1 MIVTIITV
9 CRNHAQ
15 KLERTIRS
23 VESQTWQE
31 KEYLVI
37 DGAST
42 DDTLDIIKAHE
53 ASITRWVSEPDQGI
67 YDAMNKGV
75 KMAQGEWVIFMNAG
89 DTFAGDDTLQRVFG
103 SPQDA
108 DVIYGDVIK
117 EEGGR
122 WKEERG
128 KRKEERGK
136 WKEERGKWK
145 EERGKRKEEGGK
157 KKEEGGRIKKAEAPR
172 NAHRMFY
179 CHQSAFVRTSC
190 LREYPFDIRH
200 RMSADFKQVKQL
212 YLSGKTFRQLD
223 FPVANFDTQGVSNR
237 NRSAGLYDNIQ
248 VIRETDSLW
257 EQVRLLPRLYF
268 TYLLCKIRGK

>member
-9 CRNHAQ
+9 CRNHA
-15 KLERTIRS
+15 KELERTIRS

-42 DDTLDIIKAHE
+42 DETLNVIKAHE

-75 KMAQGEWVIFMNAG
+75 RMAQGEWVIFMNAG
-89 DTFAGDDTLQRVFG
+89 DTFARDDTLQRVFG
-103 SPQDA
+103 NPLDA

-117 EEGGR
+117 GELV
-122 WKEERG
+122 
-128 KRKEERGK
+128 
-136 WKEERGKWK
+136 
-145 EERGKRKEEGGK
+145 
-157 KKEEGGRIKKAEAPR
+157 KKAEAPR

-190 LREYPFDIRH
+190 LREFPFDIRH

-212 YLSGKTFRQLD
+212 FLSGKRFRQLD

-248 VIRETDSLW
+248 VIRETDRLW
-257 EQVRLLPRLYF
+257 EQVRLLPRLWI
-268 TYLLCKIRGK
+268 TYLICRIRGK

>member
-9 CRNHAQ
+9 CRNHA
-15 KLERTIRS
+15 KELERTIRS

-42 DDTLDIIKAHE
+42 DDSLDVIKAHE

-103 SPQDA
+103 NPLDA

-117 EEGGR
+117 GELV
-122 WKEERG
+122 
-128 KRKEERGK
+128 
-136 WKEERGKWK
+136 
-145 EERGKRKEEGGK
+145 
-157 KKEEGGRIKKAEAPR
+157 KKAEAPR

-190 LREYPFDIRH
+190 LREFPFDIRH
-200 RMSADFKQVKQL
+200 RMSADFKQGKQL
-212 YLSGKTFRQLD
+212 FLSGKRFRQLD

-248 VIRETDSLW
+248 VIRETDRLW
-257 EQVRLLPRLYF
+257 EQVRLLPRLWI
-268 TYLLCKIRGK
+268 TYLICRIRGK

>member
-9 CRNHAQ
+9 CRNHA
-15 KLERTIRS
+15 KELERTIRS

-42 DDTLDIIKAHE
+42 DDTLDVIKAHE

-75 KMAQGEWVIFMNAG
+75 RMAQGEWVIFMNAG
-89 DTFAGDDTLQRVFG
+89 DTFASDDTLQRVFG

-117 EEGGR
+117 EEGGKR
-122 WKEERG
+122 KEESG
-128 KRKEERGK
+128 KRKEES
-136 WKEERGKWK
+136 
-145 EERGKRKEEGGK
+145 
-157 KKEEGGRIKKAEAPR
+157 GRIKKAEAPR

-179 CHQSAFVRTSC
+179 CHQS
-190 LREYPFDIRH
+190 
-200 RMSADFKQVKQL
+200 

-248 VIRETDSLW
+248 VIRETDNLW

>member
-15 KLERTIRS
+15 ELERTIRS

-42 DDTLDIIKAHE
+42 DDSLDVIKAHE

-103 SPQDA
+103 NPLDA

-117 EEGGR
+117 GELV
-122 WKEERG
+122 
-128 KRKEERGK
+128 
-136 WKEERGKWK
+136 
-145 EERGKRKEEGGK
+145 
-157 KKEEGGRIKKAEAPR
+157 KKAEAPR

-200 RMSADFKQVKQL
+200 KMSADFKQVKQL
-212 YLSGKTFRQLD
+212 YLNGKRFRQLD

-248 VIRETDSLW
+248 VIRETDRLW
-257 EQVRLLPRLYF
+257 EQVRLLPRLWI
-268 TYLLCKIRGK
+268 TYLICRIRGK

>member
-15 KLERTIRS
+15 ELERTIRS

-42 DDTLDIIKAHE
+42 DDSLDVIKAHE
-53 ASITRWVSEPDQGI
+53 ASITRWVSEPDHGI

-117 EEGGR
+117 GELV
-122 WKEERG
+122 
-128 KRKEERGK
+128 
-136 WKEERGKWK
+136 
-145 EERGKRKEEGGK
+145 
-157 KKEEGGRIKKAEAPR
+157 KKAEAPR

-200 RMSADFKQVKQL
+200 KMSADFKQVKQL
-212 YLSGKTFRQLD
+212 FLSGKRFRQLD
-223 FPVANFDTQGVSNR
+223 FPVANFDTQGVSNK

-248 VIRETDSLW
+248 VIRETDRLW
-257 EQVRLLPRLYF
+257 EQVRLLPRLWI
-268 TYLLCKIRGK
+268 TYLICRIRGK

>member
-15 KLERTIRS
+15 ELERTIRS

-42 DDTLDIIKAHE
+42 DDSLDVIKAHE

-103 SPQDA
+103 NPLDA

-117 EEGGR
+117 GELV
-122 WKEERG
+122 
-128 KRKEERGK
+128 
-136 WKEERGKWK
+136 
-145 EERGKRKEEGGK
+145 
-157 KKEEGGRIKKAEAPR
+157 KKAEAPR

-190 LREYPFDIRH
+190 LREFPFDIRH

-212 YLSGKTFRQLD
+212 YLNGKRFRQLD
-223 FPVANFDTQGVSNR
+223 FPVANFDTQGVSNK

-248 VIRETDSLW
+248 VIRETDRLW
-257 EQVRLLPRLYF
+257 EQVRLLPRLWI
-268 TYLLCKIRGK
+268 TYLICRIRGK

>member
-15 KLERTIRS
+15 ELERTIRS

-42 DDTLDIIKAHE
+42 DDTLDVIKAHE

-75 KMAQGEWVIFMNAG
+75 RMAQGEWVVFMNAG

-117 EEGGR
+117 GELV
-122 WKEERG
+122 
-128 KRKEERGK
+128 
-136 WKEERGKWK
+136 
-145 EERGKRKEEGGK
+145 
-157 KKEEGGRIKKAEAPR
+157 KKAEAPR

-190 LREYPFDIRH
+190 LKEFPFDIKH

-212 YLSGKTFRQLD
+212 YLSGKRFRQLD

-248 VIRETDSLW
+248 VIRETDRLW
-257 EQVRLLPRLYF
+257 EQMRLLPRLWI
-268 TYLLCKIRGK
+268 TYLICRIRGK

>member
-15 KLERTIRS
+15 ELERTIRS

-31 KEYLVI
+31 KEYLII

-42 DDTLDIIKAHE
+42 DDTPHVIKAHE

-89 DTFAGDDTLQRVFG
+89 DTFASDNTLQRVFG

-117 EEGGR
+117 GELV
-122 WKEERG
+122 
-128 KRKEERGK
+128 
-136 WKEERGKWK
+136 
-145 EERGKRKEEGGK
+145 
-157 KKEEGGRIKKAEAPR
+157 KKAEAPR

-190 LREYPFDIRH
+190 LKEFPFDIRH

-257 EQVRLLPRLYF
+257 EQMKLLPRLYF

>member
-15 KLERTIRS
+15 ELERTIRS

-42 DDTLDIIKAHE
+42 DDTRNVIKAHE
-53 ASITRWVSEPDQGI
+53 ASITRWISEPDQGI

-89 DTFAGDDTLQRVFG
+89 DTFASDNTLQRVFG

-117 EEGGR
+117 GELV
-122 WKEERG
+122 
-128 KRKEERGK
+128 
-136 WKEERGKWK
+136 
-145 EERGKRKEEGGK
+145 
-157 KKEEGGRIKKAEAPR
+157 KKAEAPR

-179 CHQSAFVRTSC
+179 CHQSAFVRTRC
-190 LREYPFDIRH
+190 LREFPFDIRH

-248 VIRETDSLW
+248 VIRETDCLW
-257 EQVRLLPRLYF
+257 EQVKLLPRLYF

>member
-15 KLERTIRS
+15 ELERTIRS

-31 KEYLVI
+31 KEYLII

-42 DDTLDIIKAHE
+42 DDTPHVIKAHE

-89 DTFAGDDTLQRVFG
+89 DTFASDNTLQRVFG
-103 SPQDA
+103 SPQNA

-117 EEGGR
+117 GELV
-122 WKEERG
+122 
-128 KRKEERGK
+128 
-136 WKEERGKWK
+136 
-145 EERGKRKEEGGK
+145 
-157 KKEEGGRIKKAEAPR
+157 KKAEAPR

-179 CHQSAFVRTSC
+179 CHQSAFVRTRC
-190 LREYPFDIRH
+190 LREFPFDIRH

-248 VIRETDSLW
+248 VIRETDCLW
-257 EQVRLLPRLYF
+257 EQVKLLPRLYF

>member
-9 CRNHAQ
+9 CRNHA
-15 KLERTIRS
+15 KELERTIRS
-23 VESQTWQE
+23 VESQIWQE

-42 DDTLDIIKAHE
+42 DDTLDVIKAHE

-103 SPQDA
+103 NPLDA

-117 EEGGR
+117 GELV
-122 WKEERG
+122 
-128 KRKEERGK
+128 
-136 WKEERGKWK
+136 
-145 EERGKRKEEGGK
+145 
-157 KKEEGGRIKKAEAPR
+157 KKAEAPR

-190 LREYPFDIRH
+190 LREFPFDIRH

-212 YLSGKTFRQLD
+212 FLSGKRFRQLD

-248 VIRETDSLW
+248 VIRETDRLW
-257 EQVRLLPRLYF
+257 EQVRLLPRLWI
-268 TYLLCKIRGK
+268 TYLICRIRGK

>member
-15 KLERTIRS
+15 ELERTIRS

-42 DDTLDIIKAHE
+42 DDTPNVIKAHE
-53 ASITRWVSEPDQGI
+53 ASITRWVSEPDLGI

-75 KMAQGEWVIFMNAG
+75 RMAQGEWVIFMNAG
-89 DTFAGDDTLQRVFG
+89 DTFASDDTLQRVFG

-117 EEGGR
+117 GELV
-122 WKEERG
+122 
-128 KRKEERGK
+128 
-136 WKEERGKWK
+136 
-145 EERGKRKEEGGK
+145 
-157 KKEEGGRIKKAEAPR
+157 KKAEAPR

-179 CHQSAFVRTSC
+179 CHQSAFVRTRC
-190 LREYPFDIRH
+190 LREFPFDIRH

-248 VIRETDSLW
+248 VIRETDCLW
-257 EQVRLLPRLYF
+257 EQVKLLPRLYF

>member
-15 KLERTIRS
+15 ELERTIRS

-42 DDTLDIIKAHE
+42 DDTLDVIKAHE

-117 EEGGR
+117 EELV
-122 WKEERG
+122 
-128 KRKEERGK
+128 
-136 WKEERGKWK
+136 
-145 EERGKRKEEGGK
+145 
-157 KKEEGGRIKKAEAPR
+157 KKAEAPR

-212 YLSGKTFRQLD
+212 YLSGKRFRQLD
-223 FPVANFDTQGVSNR
+223 FPVANFDTQGVSNK

-248 VIRETDSLW
+248 VIRETDRLW
-257 EQVRLLPRLYF
+257 EQVRLLPRLWI
-268 TYLLCKIRGK
+268 TYLICRIRGK

>member
-15 KLERTIRS
+15 ELERTIRS

-42 DDTLDIIKAHE
+42 DDTPHVIKAHE

-89 DTFAGDDTLQRVFG
+89 DTFASDDTLQRVFG
-103 SPQDA
+103 SPLDA

-117 EEGGR
+117 GELV
-122 WKEERG
+122 
-128 KRKEERGK
+128 
-136 WKEERGKWK
+136 
-145 EERGKRKEEGGK
+145 
-157 KKEEGGRIKKAEAPR
+157 KKAEAPR

-179 CHQSAFVRTSC
+179 CHQSAFVRTRC
-190 LREYPFDIRH
+190 LREFPFDIRH

-257 EQVRLLPRLYF
+257 QQMKLLPRLYF

>member
-9 CRNHAQ
+9 CRNHA
-15 KLERTIRS
+15 KELERTIRS

-42 DDTLDIIKAHE
+42 DDTLNVIKAHE

-75 KMAQGEWVIFMNAG
+75 KMAQGEWVVFMNAG
-89 DTFAGDDTLQRVFG
+89 DTFAGDDTLQKVF
-103 SPQDA
+103 SLSTSHSSLLQDA

-117 EEGGR
+117 
-122 WKEERG
+122 G
-128 KRKEERGK
+128 KLV
-136 WKEERGKWK
+136 
-145 EERGKRKEEGGK
+145 
-157 KKEEGGRIKKAEAPR
+157 KKAEAPR

-179 CHQSAFVRTSC
+179 CHQSAFVKTNC
-190 LREYPFDIRH
+190 LREFPFDIRH

-212 YLSGKTFRQLD
+212 YLSGKRFRQLD

-248 VIRETDSLW
+248 VIRETDDLW
-257 EQVRLLPRLYF
+257 GQMRLLPRLWI
-268 TYLLCKIRGK
+268 TYLICKIRGK

>member
-15 KLERTIRS
+15 ELERTIRS

-31 KEYLVI
+31 KEYLII

-42 DDTLDIIKAHE
+42 DDTPHVIKAHE

-75 KMAQGEWVIFMNAG
+75 RMAQGEWVIFMNAG
-89 DTFAGDDTLQRVFG
+89 DTFASDDTLQRVFG
-103 SPQDA
+103 SPLDA

-117 EEGGR
+117 GELV
-122 WKEERG
+122 
-128 KRKEERGK
+128 
-136 WKEERGKWK
+136 
-145 EERGKRKEEGGK
+145 
-157 KKEEGGRIKKAEAPR
+157 KKAEDPR

-179 CHQSAFVRTSC
+179 CHQSAFVRTRC
-190 LREYPFDIRH
+190 LREFPFDIRH

-257 EQVRLLPRLYF
+257 EQMKLLPRLYF

>member
-15 KLERTIRS
+15 ELERTIRS

-42 DDTLDIIKAHE
+42 DDSLDVIKTHE

-103 SPQDA
+103 NPLDA

-117 EEGGR
+117 GELV
-122 WKEERG
+122 
-128 KRKEERGK
+128 
-136 WKEERGKWK
+136 
-145 EERGKRKEEGGK
+145 
-157 KKEEGGRIKKAEAPR
+157 KKAEAPR

-179 CHQSAFVRTSC
+179 CHQSAFVRTRC
-190 LREYPFDIRH
+190 LREFPFDIRH

-248 VIRETDSLW
+248 VIRETDRLW
-257 EQVRLLPRLYF
+257 EQVRLLPRLWI
-268 TYLLCKIRGK
+268 TYLICRIRGK

>member
-15 KLERTIRS
+15 ELERTIRS

-31 KEYLVI
+31 REYLVI

-42 DDTLDIIKAHE
+42 DDTLDVIKAHE

-75 KMAQGEWVIFMNAG
+75 RMARGEWVIFMNAG
-89 DTFAGDDTLQRVFG
+89 DTFASDDTLQRVFG
-103 SPQDA
+103 SPQNA

-117 EEGGR
+117 GELV
-122 WKEERG
+122 
-128 KRKEERGK
+128 
-136 WKEERGKWK
+136 
-145 EERGKRKEEGGK
+145 
-157 KKEEGGRIKKAEAPR
+157 KKAEAPR

-179 CHQSAFVRTSC
+179 CHQSAFVRTRC
-190 LREYPFDIRH
+190 LREFPFDIRH

-212 YLSGKTFRQLD
+212 YLSGKTFLQLD
-223 FPVANFDTQGVSNR
+223 FPVANFDTQGVSNI
-237 NRSAGLYDNIQ
+237 IQ
-248 VIRETDSLW
+248 RRI
-257 EQVRLLPRLYF
+257 LPQAAF
-268 TYLLCKIRGK
+268 

>member
-15 KLERTIRS
+15 ELERTIRS

-42 DDTLDIIKAHE
+42 DDSLDVIKAHE

-103 SPQDA
+103 NPLDA

-117 EEGGR
+117 GELV
-122 WKEERG
+122 
-128 KRKEERGK
+128 
-136 WKEERGKWK
+136 
-145 EERGKRKEEGGK
+145 
-157 KKEEGGRIKKAEAPR
+157 KKAEAPR

-190 LREYPFDIRH
+190 LREFPFDIRH

-212 YLSGKTFRQLD
+212 FLSGKRFRQLD

-248 VIRETDSLW
+248 VIRETDRLW
-257 EQVRLLPRLYF
+257 EQVRLLPRLWI
-268 TYLLCKIRGK
+268 TYLICKIRGK

>member
-9 CRNHAQ
+9 CRNHA
-15 KLERTIRS
+15 KELERTIRS

-42 DDTLDIIKAHE
+42 DDSLDVIKAHE

-103 SPQDA
+103 NPLDA

-117 EEGGR
+117 GELV
-122 WKEERG
+122 
-128 KRKEERGK
+128 
-136 WKEERGKWK
+136 
-145 EERGKRKEEGGK
+145 
-157 KKEEGGRIKKAEAPR
+157 KKAEAPR

-179 CHQSAFVRTSC
+179 CHQSAFVRTRC
-190 LREYPFDIRH
+190 LREFPFDIRH

-212 YLSGKTFRQLD
+212 YLSGKTFLQLD
-223 FPVANFDTQGVSNR
+223 FPVANFDTQGVSNK

-257 EQVRLLPRLYF
+257 EQMKLLPRLYF

>member
-9 CRNHAQ
+9 CRNHA
-15 KLERTIRS
+15 KELERTIRS

-42 DDTLDIIKAHE
+42 DDTLDVIKAHE

-75 KMAQGEWVIFMNAG
+75 RMAQGEWVIFMNAG
-89 DTFAGDDTLQRVFG
+89 DIFASDDTLQRVFG

-108 DVIYGDVIK
+108 DVIYGNVIK
-117 EEGGR
+117 GELV
-122 WKEERG
+122 
-128 KRKEERGK
+128 
-136 WKEERGKWK
+136 
-145 EERGKRKEEGGK
+145 
-157 KKEEGGRIKKAEAPR
+157 KKAEAPR

-190 LREYPFDIRH
+190 LREFPFDIRH
-200 RMSADFKQVKQL
+200 RMSADFKQVKQM

-248 VIRETDSLW
+248 VIRETDNLW
-257 EQVRLLPRLYF
+257 EQVKLLPRLYF

>member
-9 CRNHAQ
+9 CRNHA
-15 KLERTIRS
+15 KELERTIRS

-42 DDTLDIIKAHE
+42 DDTLDVIKAHE

-75 KMAQGEWVIFMNAG
+75 KMAKGEWVIFMNAG
-89 DTFAGDDTLQRVFG
+89 DTFAGDDTLQKVFG

-117 EEGGR
+117 GELV
-122 WKEERG
+122 
-128 KRKEERGK
+128 
-136 WKEERGKWK
+136 
-145 EERGKRKEEGGK
+145 
-157 KKEEGGRIKKAEAPR
+157 KKAEAPR

-190 LREYPFDIRH
+190 LREFPFDIRH

-212 YLSGKTFRQLD
+212 YLSGKRFRQLD

-248 VIRETDSLW
+248 VIRETDRLW
-257 EQVRLLPRLYF
+257 EQVRLLPRLWI
-268 TYLLCKIRGK
+268 TYLICRIRGK

>member
-15 KLERTIRS
+15 ELERTIRS

-31 KEYLVI
+31 REYLVI

-42 DDTLDIIKAHE
+42 DDTLDVIKAHE

-75 KMAQGEWVIFMNAG
+75 RMAQGEWVIFMNAG
-89 DTFAGDDTLQRVFG
+89 DTFASDDTLQRVFG
-103 SPQDA
+103 SPQNA

-117 EEGGR
+117 GELV
-122 WKEERG
+122 
-128 KRKEERGK
+128 
-136 WKEERGKWK
+136 
-145 EERGKRKEEGGK
+145 
-157 KKEEGGRIKKAEAPR
+157 KKAEAPR

-179 CHQSAFVRTSC
+179 CHQSAFVRTRC
-190 LREYPFDIRH
+190 LREFPFDIRH

-212 YLSGKTFRQLD
+212 YLSGKRFRQLD

-248 VIRETDSLW
+248 VIRETDRLW
-257 EQVRLLPRLYF
+257 EQVRLLPRLWI
-268 TYLLCKIRGK
+268 TYLICRIRGK

>member
-9 CRNHAQ
+9 CRNHA
-15 KLERTIRS
+15 KELERTIRS

-42 DDTLDIIKAHE
+42 DETPHVIKAHE
-53 ASITRWVSEPDQGI
+53 ASITHWVSEPDQGI

-89 DTFAGDDTLQRVFG
+89 DTFASDNTLQRVFG

-117 EEGGR
+117 GELV
-122 WKEERG
+122 
-128 KRKEERGK
+128 
-136 WKEERGKWK
+136 
-145 EERGKRKEEGGK
+145 
-157 KKEEGGRIKKAEAPR
+157 KKAEAPR

-179 CHQSAFVRTSC
+179 CHQSAFVRTLC
-190 LREYPFDIRH
+190 LREFPFDIRH

-212 YLSGKTFRQLD
+212 FLSGKRFRQLD

-248 VIRETDSLW
+248 VIRETDRLW
-257 EQVRLLPRLYF
+257 EQMRLLPRLWI
-268 TYLLCKIRGK
+268 TYLICRIRGK

>member
-15 KLERTIRS
+15 ELERTIRS

-42 DDTLDIIKAHE
+42 DDTLDVIKAHE

-75 KMAQGEWVIFMNAG
+75 RMAQGEWVIFMNAG
-89 DTFAGDDTLQRVFG
+89 DTFARDDTLQRVFG
-103 SPQDA
+103 NPLDA

-117 EEGGR
+117 GELV
-122 WKEERG
+122 
-128 KRKEERGK
+128 
-136 WKEERGKWK
+136 
-145 EERGKRKEEGGK
+145 
-157 KKEEGGRIKKAEAPR
+157 KKAEAPR

-190 LREYPFDIRH
+190 LREFPFDIRH

-212 YLSGKTFRQLD
+212 FLSGKRFRQLD

-248 VIRETDSLW
+248 VIRETDRLW
-257 EQVRLLPRLYF
+257 EQARLLPRLWI
-268 TYLLCKIRGK
+268 TYLICRIRGK

>member
-15 KLERTIRS
+15 ELERTIRS

-42 DDTLDIIKAHE
+42 DDSLDVIKAHE

-117 EEGGR
+117 GELV
-122 WKEERG
+122 
-128 KRKEERGK
+128 
-136 WKEERGKWK
+136 
-145 EERGKRKEEGGK
+145 
-157 KKEEGGRIKKAEAPR
+157 KKAEAPR

-190 LREYPFDIRH
+190 LREFPFDIRH

-212 YLSGKTFRQLD
+212 YLNGKRFRQLD

-248 VIRETDSLW
+248 VIRETDRLW
-257 EQVRLLPRLYF
+257 EQVRLLPRLWI
-268 TYLLCKIRGK
+268 TYLICRIRGK

>member
-15 KLERTIRS
+15 ELERTIRS

-42 DDTLDIIKAHE
+42 DDTLDVIKAHE
-53 ASITRWVSEPDQGI
+53 VSITRWVSEPDQGI

-75 KMAQGEWVIFMNAG
+75 RMAQGEWVIFMNAG
-89 DTFAGDDTLQRVFG
+89 DTFASDDTLQRVFG
-103 SPQDA
+103 SPLDA

-117 EEGGR
+117 GELV
-122 WKEERG
+122 
-128 KRKEERGK
+128 
-136 WKEERGKWK
+136 
-145 EERGKRKEEGGK
+145 
-157 KKEEGGRIKKAEAPR
+157 KKAEDPR

-179 CHQSAFVRTSC
+179 CHQSAFVRTRC
-190 LREYPFDIRH
+190 LREFPFDIRH

-257 EQVRLLPRLYF
+257 EQMKLLPRLYF

>member
-15 KLERTIRS
+15 ELERTIRS

-31 KEYLVI
+31 REYLVI

-42 DDTLDIIKAHE
+42 DDTLDVIKAHE

-67 YDAMNKGV
+67 YDAMNKGMR
-75 KMAQGEWVIFMNAG
+75 MARGEWVIFMNAG
-89 DTFAGDDTLQRVFG
+89 DTFASDDTLQRVFG
-103 SPQDA
+103 SPQNA

-117 EEGGR
+117 GELV
-122 WKEERG
+122 
-128 KRKEERGK
+128 
-136 WKEERGKWK
+136 
-145 EERGKRKEEGGK
+145 
-157 KKEEGGRIKKAEAPR
+157 KKAEAPR

-179 CHQSAFVRTSC
+179 CHQSAFVRTRC
-190 LREYPFDIRH
+190 LREFPFDIRH

-212 YLSGKTFRQLD
+212 YLSGKTFLQLD

-257 EQVRLLPRLYF
+257 EQMKLLPRLYF

>member
-15 KLERTIRS
+15 ELERTIRS

-42 DDTLDIIKAHE
+42 DDSLDVIKAHE

-103 SPQDA
+103 NPQDA

-117 EEGGR
+117 GELV
-122 WKEERG
+122 
-128 KRKEERGK
+128 
-136 WKEERGKWK
+136 
-145 EERGKRKEEGGK
+145 
-157 KKEEGGRIKKAEAPR
+157 KKAEAPR

-190 LREYPFDIRH
+190 LREFPFDIRH

-212 YLSGKTFRQLD
+212 FLSGKRFRQLD

-248 VIRETDSLW
+248 VIRETDRLW
-257 EQVRLLPRLYF
+257 EQVRLLPRLWI
-268 TYLLCKIRGK
+268 TYLICRIRGK

>member
-15 KLERTIRS
+15 ELERTIRS

-42 DDTLDIIKAHE
+42 DDTLDVIKAHE
-53 ASITRWVSEPDQGI
+53 ASITRWISEPDQGI

-75 KMAQGEWVIFMNAG
+75 RMAQGEWVIFMNAG
-89 DTFAGDDTLQRVFG
+89 DTFASDDTLQRVFG
-103 SPQDA
+103 SPQNA

-117 EEGGR
+117 GELV
-122 WKEERG
+122 
-128 KRKEERGK
+128 
-136 WKEERGKWK
+136 
-145 EERGKRKEEGGK
+145 
-157 KKEEGGRIKKAEAPR
+157 KKAEAPR

-179 CHQSAFVRTSC
+179 CHQSAFVRTRC
-190 LREYPFDIRH
+190 LREFPFDIRH

-212 YLSGKTFRQLD
+212 YLSGKTFLQLD

-257 EQVRLLPRLYF
+257 EQMKLLPRLYF

>member
-15 KLERTIRS
+15 ELERTIRS

-42 DDTLDIIKAHE
+42 DDTPHVIKAHE

-75 KMAQGEWVIFMNAG
+75 RMAQGEWVIFMNAG
-89 DTFAGDDTLQRVFG
+89 DIFASDDTLQRVFG

-108 DVIYGDVIK
+108 DVIYGNVIK
-117 EEGGR
+117 GELV
-122 WKEERG
+122 
-128 KRKEERGK
+128 
-136 WKEERGKWK
+136 
-145 EERGKRKEEGGK
+145 
-157 KKEEGGRIKKAEAPR
+157 KKAEAPR

-190 LREYPFDIRH
+190 LREFPFDIRH
-200 RMSADFKQVKQL
+200 RMSADFKQVKQM

-248 VIRETDSLW
+248 VIRETDNLW
-257 EQVRLLPRLYF
+257 EQVKLLPRLYF

>member
-15 KLERTIRS
+15 ELERTIRS

-42 DDTLDIIKAHE
+42 DDSLDVIKAHE

-117 EEGGR
+117 GELV
-122 WKEERG
+122 
-128 KRKEERGK
+128 
-136 WKEERGKWK
+136 
-145 EERGKRKEEGGK
+145 
-157 KKEEGGRIKKAEAPR
+157 KKAEAPR

-190 LREYPFDIRH
+190 LREFPFDIRH

-212 YLSGKTFRQLD
+212 YLSGKRFRQLD
-223 FPVANFDTQGVSNR
+223 FPVANFDTQGVSNK

-248 VIRETDSLW
+248 VIRETDRLW
-257 EQVRLLPRLYF
+257 EQVRLLPRLWI
-268 TYLLCKIRGK
+268 TYLICRIRGK

>member
-15 KLERTIRS
+15 ELERTIRS

-42 DDTLDIIKAHE
+42 DDTLDVIKAHE
-53 ASITRWVSEPDQGI
+53 VSITRWVSEPDQGI

-75 KMAQGEWVIFMNAG
+75 RMARGEWVIFMNAG
-89 DTFAGDDTLQRVFG
+89 DTFASDDTLQRVFG
-103 SPQDA
+103 SPQNA

-117 EEGGR
+117 GELV
-122 WKEERG
+122 
-128 KRKEERGK
+128 
-136 WKEERGKWK
+136 
-145 EERGKRKEEGGK
+145 
-157 KKEEGGRIKKAEAPR
+157 KKAEAPR

-179 CHQSAFVRTSC
+179 CHQSAFVRTRC
-190 LREYPFDIRH
+190 LREFPFDIRH

-212 YLSGKTFRQLD
+212 YLSGKTFLQLD

-257 EQVRLLPRLYF
+257 EQMKLLPRLYF

>member
-9 CRNHAQ
+9 CRNHA
-15 KLERTIRS
+15 KELERTIRS

-42 DDTLDIIKAHE
+42 DDTLDVIKAHE

-75 KMAQGEWVIFMNAG
+75 RMAQGEWVIFMNAG
-89 DTFAGDDTLQRVFG
+89 DTFASDDTLQRVFG

-108 DVIYGDVIK
+108 DVIYGDVIN

-122 WKEERG
+122 WKVEG
-128 KRKEERGK
+128 
-136 WKEERGKWK
+136 
-145 EERGKRKEEGGK
+145 GKRKEEGGK
-157 KKEEGGRIKKAEAPR
+157 RKEESGRIKKAEAPR